1 MDIARKTHILDANA
15 RYFGF
20 SVLQMIENAGRGI
33 AEEIEKLYGKGKRI
47 AVVCGTGNNGA
58 DGFVA
63 SRFLQN
69 CNEVHVF
76 LCGKEEEIKTEEAR
90 LNYSLLKNSDMH
102 ISCIRDSSEA
112 TDLFEGFDIIVDALF
127 GIGISGELREPARS
141 IVCSMNTSRAKKV
154 SIDVPSGWGTSFVV
168 RPDLV
173 FNLHFKKTEEGHV
186 LPLGIPYNLEKN
198 IGPGDVRYLS
208 WRKKDSHK
216 GDNGRV
222 LVVGGSEVYVGA
234 PVYCGLA
241 SSRIADLVYVCAQK
255 DALPYIKP
263 HPEFIASD
271 FSALDIFIP
280 KSDVIACGCGLGT
293 NAESKKILKKVLA
306 SDKKK
311 LFDADALKLL
321 EPGQLDMK
329 CIVTP
334 HAGEYFDL
342 FGEEPSSDNIQ
353 RNARMYG
360 CTIVLKGRIDVIC
373 QTEMRFNHT
382 GNEGMTTGGTGD
394 VLAGIIAAFAS
405 TNDNFEAACA
415 GTFVCGMAGDMV
427 KKERGIH
434 FTASDVLEKISQAI
448 QWCMDF

>member
-1 MDIARKTHILDANA
+1 MDIARKTYILDVNA

-20 SVLQMIENAGRGI
+20 SVLQMMENAGRSV
-33 AEEIEKLYGKGKRI
+33 AEEIETLYGKGKRI
-47 AVVCGTGNNGA
+47 AVVCGTGNNGG

-69 CNEVHVF
+69 SNEVHVF
-76 LCGKEEEIKTEEAR
+76 LCGKEEEIKTEEAQ
-90 LNYSLLKNSDMH
+90 LNFSLLKNSDIQ
-102 ISCIRDSSEA
+102 ISYIKDLSET
-112 TDLFEGFDIIVDALF
+112 TDIFKGFDLIVDSLF

-141 IVCSMNTSRAKKV
+141 IVEAMNTSIAKKI
-154 SIDVPSGWGTSFVV
+154 SIDIPSGYGTSLVV

-173 FNLHFKKTEEGHV
+173 FNLHFKKTEGGQV
-186 LPLGIPYNLEKN
+186 LPLGIPSNLEKN
-198 IGPGDVRYLS
+198 IGPGDVRCLS

-222 LVVGGSEVYVGA
+222 LVVGGSDVYVGA

-241 SSRIADLVYVCAQK
+241 SSRVADLVYMCAPK

-263 HPEFIASD
+263 HLEFIASD

-280 KSDVIACGCGLGT
+280 KSDIIACGCGLGT
-293 NAESKKILKKVLA
+293 NVESKKILNKVLA

-311 LFDADALKLL
+311 LFDADALKML
-321 EPGQLDMK
+321 EPNQLDER

-342 FGEEPSSDNIQ
+342 FNEEPSSDNIL
-353 RNARMYG
+353 RNAQMYG
-360 CTIVLKGRIDVIC
+360 CTIVLKGRTDIVC
-373 QTEMRFNHT
+373 QREMRFNYT

-427 KKERGIH
+427 KKEKSIH
-434 FTASDVLEKISQAI
+434 FTASDVIGKISCAI
-448 QWCMDF
+448 KWCMDF